1 MNITYTVKDLKEL
14 NTVCKELQEV
24 ILVTSK
30 QFKNQIFFLEAQMGS
45 GKTTFIRNLIQKF
58 NKDLKAT
65 SPTFAGMHIYTGI
78 DFDYYHYDLY
88 QVGLNLEEL
97 QDILDDEKNKL
108 IFFEWAEN
116 LEDQIK
122 ESLKSNETT
131 IQTIKIDVLNNEE
144 RIFKLT

>member
-1 MNITYTVKDLKEL
+1 LNITYTVKDLKEL
-14 NTVCKELQEV
+14 NTVCKELKEV

-65 SPTFAGMHIYTGI
+65 SPTFAGMHIYTGME
-78 DFDYYHYDLY
+78 FDYYHYDLY

>member
-1 MNITYTVKDLKEL
+1 LNITYTVKDLKEL

>member
-78 DFDYYHYDLY
+78 DFDYYHYNLY